1 LVETHLDLILKSR
14 SVVKINVCT
23 LTSVA
28 NVLIL
33 DERRP
38 TREKCKGDEIRC
50 IEDTGNKYELCFTI
64 DFTFSD
70 TFDTLNAKNVSP
82 QFFIYILSLQWRF
95 HLSSRDSCM
104 WENIR
109 QLLLRHSLKYVCS
122 YDVLYTKCT
131 YIIHVGHLFI
141 KW

>member
-1 LVETHLDLILKSR
+1 
-14 SVVKINVCT
+14 
-23 LTSVA
+23 VA

-64 DFTFSD
+64 DFNKSAEFAKLHMGLVVLVNTFLAYAKLPFSD

-82 QFFIYILSLQWRF
+82 QFFIYILSLQ
-95 HLSSRDSCM
+95 
-104 WENIR
+104 
-109 QLLLRHSLKYVCS
+109 
-122 YDVLYTKCT
+122 
-131 YIIHVGHLFI
+131 
-141 KW
+141 

>member
-1 LVETHLDLILKSR
+1 MHLCVGINLVTHLKICVQLFKLENYTANRSR

-64 DFTFSD
+64 DFNKSFRVREIAYGFGGPSE
-70 TFDTLNAKNVSP
+70 KNVSP
-82 QFFIYILSLQWRF
+82 
-95 HLSSRDSCM
+95 H
-104 WENIR
+104 
-109 QLLLRHSLKYVCS
+109 
-122 YDVLYTKCT
+122 
-131 YIIHVGHLFI
+131 
-141 KW
+141 